1 MSPEEK
7 DRLIEVLFYLYFD
20 TKPKELLEDR
30 HFWATVNS
38 ICQMNKIDSVAITRA
53 VRILMADENKPTE
66 KEMYYLL
73 HKIGLTVRPI
83 RRLSGVYWQ
92 KQKAFEEE
100 LAVKPILVKRTVVDV
115 IIKRH
120 IRHFLKALYDVFGCL
135 IDVDV
140 DTFNKI
146 L

>member
-1 MSPEEK
+1 MTPEEK
-7 DRLIEVLFYLYFD
+7 DRLIEVLFYLYFE
-20 TKPKELLEDR
+20 TKPKEQLEDK
-30 HFWATVNS
+30 HFWITINS
-38 ICQMNKIDSVAITRA
+38 ICQMYTIDSVSITRA
-53 VRILMADENKPTE
+53 VRILMADENKPQE

-100 LAVKPILVKRTVVDV
+100 LAVTPIVVKRTITDV
-115 IIKRH
+115 IVKRH
-120 IRHFLKALYDVFGCL
+120 VRHFIKALYDIFGCL
-135 IDVDV
+135 IDVDTE
-140 DTFNKI
+140 TFNKM